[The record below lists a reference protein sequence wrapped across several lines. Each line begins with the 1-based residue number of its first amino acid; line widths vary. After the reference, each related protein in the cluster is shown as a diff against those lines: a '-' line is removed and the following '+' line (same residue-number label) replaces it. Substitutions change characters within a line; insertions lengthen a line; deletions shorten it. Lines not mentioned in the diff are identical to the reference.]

1 MSKSKIIFGINVGD
15 KLIGERITVQA
26 RDISKPVILNRS
38 GKHKAQKVIA
48 RNDAIAVL
56 DRPKRAILE
65 KKK

>member
-1 MSKSKIIFGINVGD
+1 LSKNKITFGIHIGD

-26 RDISKPVILNRS
+26 RDISKTVILNRS
-38 GKHKAQKVIA
+38 GTHKAQQIIA